1 MSVFLSDYLEELF
14 PEKEPKLY
22 PKDDPFKKYKQR
34 LLVETVGSAVST
46 KLLWL
51 LMQKVL
57 VENKVKRFLYSRIS
71 LCRPIIEA
79 DLIT

>member
-1 MSVFLSDYLEELF
+1 MSIFFSDYLEELF

-46 KLLWL
+46 KL
-51 LMQKVL
+51 QKV
-57 VENKVKRFLYSRIS
+57 VIAAKSVS
-71 LCRPIIEA
+71 
-79 DLIT
+79 

>member
-1 MSVFLSDYLEELF
+1 MSVFFSDYLEELF

-46 KLLWL
+46 KL
-51 LMQKVL
+51 QKV
-57 VENKVKRFLYSRIS
+57 VVIGAKSVSWKQSEE
-71 LCRPIIEA
+71 II
-79 DLIT
+79 IFTNFVV